1 MSNKKENAGS
11 PATPNGIQEEIQKL
25 KAELKS
31 TKLALAGSKGANE
44 LLSRNYKKL
53 QLEKRELNDQ
63 LITIVGERNS
73 FCEANQRLQQE
84 NDKLHTQLTSVNQE
98 LLKTKEALK
107 EMREHFE
114 NSLSR
119 AEQLDAALDE
129 KKARVEKLEYLV
141 ATLQQE
147 VSDLRELLAKK
158 PWWRRL
164 F

>member
-11 PATPNGIQEEIQKL
+11 PATPNGIQEELQKL

-31 TKLALAGSKGANE
+31 IKLALAGSKGANE
-44 LLSRNYKKL
+44 LLSRKYKEL
-53 QLEKRELNDQ
+53 QLKNRKLNDHAT
-63 LITIVGERNS
+63 TILGERNS
-73 FCEANQRLQQE
+73 LCEANKILHQE
-84 NDKLHTQLTSVNQE
+84 NVGLHNELASVNQE
-98 LLKTKEALK
+98 LAKSTEALDV
-107 EMREHFE
+107 MREHLKK
-114 NSLSR
+114 SQSR
-119 AEQLDAALDE
+119 AEQLDEALGE
-129 KKARVEKLEYLV
+129 KNARVEELENLV